1 MYVRTWLSRLQ
12 VVVWIAY
19 ARLVGRRWFVEWNG
33 QEWFVI
39 EGSSSDGLAIST
51 AGDGVAWRDGECE

>member
-19 ARLVGRRWFVEWNG
+19 ARLAGRRWFVEW
-33 QEWFVI
+33 
-39 EGSSSDGLAIST
+39 
-51 AGDGVAWRDGECE
+51 DGERWVVVSD